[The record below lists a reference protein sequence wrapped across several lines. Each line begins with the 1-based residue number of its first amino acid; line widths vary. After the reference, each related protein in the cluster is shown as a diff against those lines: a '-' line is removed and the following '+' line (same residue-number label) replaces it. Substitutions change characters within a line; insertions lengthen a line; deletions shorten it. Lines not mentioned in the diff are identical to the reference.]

1 MIGYEVIMV
10 LWQFG
15 KFLCQN
21 SLSLNKK
28 NSDGDLHVK
37 VAIAINA

>member
-1 MIGYEVIMV
+1 MIGYEVIMI
-10 LWQFG
+10 LWQLG

-21 SLSLNKK
+21 SPSLNKK
-28 NSDGDLHVK
+28 GDGDLHVK